1 MTHPDIDVLLFGNF
15 ALTDANIIPGFT
27 KTGTWYDY
35 FRGTSL
41 QVTDTHGAIPLLA
54 GEFRLYTTKKIDG
67 NRRGLVSTTIDELDP
82 ERPTQLRLLPNYP
95 NPFNPTTTLHFEL
108 PKTSPVTIDIFDI
121 LGRRVAQ
128 ALNTTLHAGTHQFIF
143 DGSNLSSGTYLV
155 RLTTDTQSLSTKM
168 MLLK

>member
-1 MTHPDIDVLLFGNF
+1 M
-15 ALTDANIIPGFT
+15 IPGFT

-41 QVTDTHGAIPLLA
+41 QVTDTHAPISLLA
-54 GEFRLYTTKKIDG
+54 GEFRLYTTKKIEGD
-67 NRRGLVSTTIDELDP
+67 RRGLISTQIEAFDP
-82 ERPTQLRLLPNYP
+82 ELPKELRLLPNYP
-95 NPFNPTTTLHFEL
+95 NPFNPSTTIHFEL
-108 PKTSPVTIDIFDI
+108 PRSSSVTIDIFDV

-128 ALNTTLHAGTHQFIF
+128 ALNTTLHAGTHQLIF